1 MAIDLNFG
9 IPSSDVIHDHE
20 RLFVEDYMRGYRSMN
35 TDDNGKCIRKTEQ
48 MDVAF
53 TVARGQNYKFS
64 FPRNERLEKR
74 KVSHD
79 ELTNLS
85 SGRYSG
91 KYDLNLEIYFYMNLS
106 VYYLKQKD
114 LLDGNINVVNQ
125 DPFMFTY

>member
-85 SGRYSG
+85 SGGYSG

-114 LLDGNINVVNQ
+114 LLDENINVVNQ

>member
-85 SGRYSG
+85 SGGYSG

>member
-1 MAIDLNFG
+1 MADLSFG
-9 IPSSDVIHDHE
+9 IPLSDVVHDHE
-20 RLFVEDYMRGYRSMN
+20 RLFIEDYMRGYRAMN

-85 SGRYSG
+85 SGGYSG

>member
-1 MAIDLNFG
+1 MTIDLSFG

-85 SGRYSG
+85 SGGYSG
-91 KYDLNLEIYFYMNLS
+91 KYGLNLEIYFYMNLS